1 MNKNLEKLI
10 EVNRLDLEVS
20 KYDPLIEQKKAP
32 MNEKISE
39 KTKALKEKQE
49 LEALIARNE
58 ESLAK
63 NNDEFAVITAD
74 IERIRNK
81 IQESKS
87 IKAISCKHTGYIKI
101 QIARFLYS
109 FLRVLQVITRITR
122 I

>member
-10 EVNRLDLEVS
+10 EVNRFDLEVS

-32 MNEKISE
+32 MNEKILE
-39 KTKALKEKQE
+39 KTKALKENQE

-58 ESLAK
+58 ESLVK

-74 IERIRNK
+74 IERIRSK

-87 IKAISCKHTGYIKI
+87 EKEMKNLCFSNLLFRDA
-101 QIARFLYS
+101 A
-109 FLRVLQVITRITR
+109 
-122 I
+122 

>member
-58 ESLAK
+58 ESLDK
-63 NNDEFAVITAD
+63 
-74 IERIRNK
+74 K
-81 IQESKS
+81 
-87 IKAISCKHTGYIKI
+87 
-101 QIARFLYS
+101 
-109 FLRVLQVITRITR
+109 
-122 I
+122 